1 MRDDDPASAAAVGQ
15 LATSIPSWYLE
26 PPKWTYPPHALTA
39 VTCLDLPS
47 AWKWVKI
54 GVYIY
59 TQELA
64 VWCKHSELHK
74 WHYSSSLI
82 CPNPIATRGR
92 YISPKEHNT
101 WYAKQIPSFKHI
113 RMEYHQLHLIP
124 IEWINIYVYPQVQSI
139 QETHIYIYV
148 YVCSLLSLFSGTSP
162 IDNHHH
168 FGKLNQS
175 HEISNNPNGIYP
187 LKQSWI
193 A

>member
-139 QETHIYIYV
+139 QETHIYMYMCV
-148 YVCSLLSLFSGTSP
+148 PFYHYLVALLL
-162 IDNHHH
+162 
-168 FGKLNQS
+168 
-175 HEISNNPNGIYP
+175 
-187 LKQSWI
+187 
-193 A
+193 